1 MFFRLL
7 PEVYL
12 IIGKHKSIL
21 QNILNKKIFWIE
33 NDIAKLIKF
42 K

>member
-21 QNILNKKIFWIE
+21 QNILNKKYSG
-33 NDIAKLIKF
+33 
-42 K
+42 